1 MFLFNGYLFLGLYE
15 SKIFYLNLLVLSW
28 AKFCNCADLR
38 LSLHKSLKKYSTI
51 FIKYY
56 PMRLIH
62 DFLKWAIPGLFFY
75 FCLFNTVDTFSW
87 MLKE

>member
-1 MFLFNGYLFLGLYE
+1 MFLINGYLFLGLYE
-15 SKIFYLNLLVLSW
+15 SKIFYFNLLVLSW
-28 AKFCNCADLR
+28 AKFCHCADLR

-62 DFLKWAIPGLFFY
+62 DFLNGPFPASFSTFVFSIQK
-75 FCLFNTVDTFSW
+75 TVHIVQ
-87 MLKE
+87 